1 MSVRG
6 SYFDKVRREIESYR
20 KAVKELEL
28 YRSGKSL
35 DLVKRYYDSL
45 KSLKV

>member
-1 MSVRG
+1 MSIRE

-20 KAVKELEL
+20 KAAKEFEL
-28 YRSGKSL
+28 YRSGKIL

-45 KSLKV
+45 KGLKV